1 MRKYDYIIWDFNGTL
16 LDDVETGIWAV
27 NKLLAERG
35 LAGISGVEHYR
46 RLFRFP
52 IIEYYKDL
60 GFDFEAES
68 YEELAPKW
76 LALYLERVKTAT
88 VYDDVFETLE
98 AIKEQGIR
106 QIVLSA
112 SELGMLDGQLR
123 ELGIRDNNE
132 EVLGLDNIHAG
143 SKLAIAED
151 WRDRHPDARALLI
164 GDTDHDVDTART
176 LGADCVLIGRGHQ
189 SRESLEKIGV
199 PVYPTLKD
207 IHSIIK

>member
-1 MRKYDYIIWDFNGTL
+1 MKRYDYIIWDFNGTL

-35 LAGISGVEHYR
+35 LAQINGVEHYR
-46 RLFRFP
+46 QLFRFP

-68 YEELAPKW
+68 YEALAPKW
-76 LALYLERVKTAT
+76 LSLYLERVKTAT
-88 VYDDVFETLE
+88 IYDDVLETLI
-98 AIKEQGIR
+98 AIKEQGMG

-123 ELGIRDNNE
+123 QLGIRDYFE

-143 SKLAIAED
+143 SKLALARD
-151 WRDRHPDARALLI
+151 WRERHPDATALLI

-189 SRESLEKIGV
+189 ARESLEKIGV
-199 PVYPTLKD
+199 PVYLTLKE
-207 IHSIIK
+207 IHHLIK